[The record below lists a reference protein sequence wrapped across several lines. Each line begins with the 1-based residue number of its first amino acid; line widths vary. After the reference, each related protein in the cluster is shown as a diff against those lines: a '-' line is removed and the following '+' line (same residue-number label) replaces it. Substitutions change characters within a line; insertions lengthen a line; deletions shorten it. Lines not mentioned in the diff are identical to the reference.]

1 MVKLDRMVN
10 IGIIQFESELG
21 EIENNVTKAV
31 DLIAEAA
38 KKGANIVCLPELF
51 ATGYNLSILKEKIAE
66 LSIEYYD
73 YTMKK
78 MSQAA
83 KDNNVYVLA
92 SFGEM
97 REMPGIVYNSTIVFD
112 DEGNRVGSF
121 AKSHLWALD
130 RLYFREGSEYPVF
143 DTKYGKIGIAICY
156 DVGFPESVRNL
167 CLNGAEIVF
176 VPAAWRIQDVDMWDL
191 NIPQR
196 ALENILF
203 TVGVNRVGKEGELH
217 LFGKSKVC
225 NPRGTIITELPMD
238 EEMVEV
244 VSINLNDVNKFRTEI
259 SYLRDR
265 KPQIYGKLVE

>member
-1 MVKLDRMVN
+1 MKKNVN

-21 EIENNVTKAV
+21 EVEANVEKAV
-31 DLIAEAA
+31 SLIEDAA

-51 ATGYNLSILKEKIAE
+51 STGYNLNILKEKSAE

-73 YTMKK
+73 YTMEK
-78 MSQAA
+78 MAKAA
-83 KDNNVYVLA
+83 KENNVYLLA
-92 SFGEM
+92 SFGEI
-97 REMPGIVYNSTIVFD
+97 REMPGIVYNSTILFD
-112 DEGNRVGSF
+112 DNGDKVGSF

-130 RLYFREGSEYPVF
+130 RLYFKEGSNYPVF
-143 DTKYGKIGIAICY
+143 DTKYGKIGIVICY

-176 VPAAWRIQDVDMWDL
+176 IPSAWRIQDEDMWDL

-203 TVGVNRVGKEGELH
+203 TVGVNRVGIEDDLH

-225 NPRGTIITELPMD
+225 NPRGKVISELPID
-238 EEMVEV
+238 KEVVEV
-244 VSINLNDVNKFRTEI
+244 VSIDLNDINKFRTEI

-265 KPQIYGKLVE
+265 KPQIYGKLTE